1 MIALSS
7 LFLLG
12 DAGGMIETVVADFSA
27 FLLLSS
33 VEQFGLICKVFVQ
46 LEMHN
51 SFEKKRD

>member
-1 MIALSS
+1 
-7 LFLLG
+7 
-12 DAGGMIETVVADFSA
+12 MIETVVADFSA